1 MHLHRYE
8 DAAIV
13 FQKILKSRYACGL
26 LYMWRVIV
34 LWSSL
39 KDLPIEVVMI
49 LTCCSSLSHCKGSTL
64 FVQSLEGAVLL
75 HL

>member
-13 FQKILKSRYACGL
+13 FQKILKSRYACSL
-26 LYMWRVIV
+26 LYTRRAIL

-39 KDLPIEVVMI
+39 QDLPVEVVMI
-49 LTCCSSLSHCKGSTL
+49 LTCCCSILHCKGFIL
-64 FVQSLEGAVLL
+64 FVQKS
-75 HL
+75 